1 LDHLARAFDCLCRE
15 HGFTQQK
22 LLPRLTAPIQ
32 GQVKGIL
39 AATVRE
45 LQSLI
50 TDAKQKQEFDDA
62 RLLMTIQS
70 KVANAATTEKSFG
83 LAVIDLLRH
92 FALPDA
98 GIVDSFITQ
107 NPRSDKAPDWASV
120 LSNYRGATIH
130 EGYMD
135 FEKKHDA
142 GDVISICAHLK
153 EVLTRIIWKEVGYTG
168 TYKSVL
174 RRSYGPQAIDWVQT
188 TTAPAKL
195 GFG

>member
-1 LDHLARAFDCLCRE
+1 M
-15 HGFTQQK
+15 
-22 LLPRLTAPIQ
+22 
-32 GQVKGIL
+32 
-39 AATVRE
+39 
-45 LQSLI
+45 QSLI
-50 TDAKQKQEFDDA
+50 TSAQQNQEFDDA
-62 RLLMTIQS
+62 RLLTTIQS
-70 KVANAATTEKSFG
+70 RVRSAADTENRFG

-98 GIVDSFITQ
+98 AIIDSFIAQ
-107 NPRSDKAPDWASV
+107 NPRSDRAPDWASV

-142 GDVISICAHLK
+142 GDVICICAHLK
-153 EVLTRIIWKEVGYTG
+153 DLLTRIILKEVGYTG

-174 RRSYGPQAIDWVQT
+174 RRSYGPQAIDWIQPT
-188 TTAPAKL
+188 TTPENI

>member
-1 LDHLARAFDCLCRE
+1 V
-15 HGFTQQK
+15 T
-22 LLPRLTAPIQ
+22 
-32 GQVKGIL
+32 
-39 AATVRE
+39 E

-50 TDAKQKQEFDDA
+50 GGAQQNQGFDDA
-62 RLLMTIQS
+62 RLLMTIQGRVS
-70 KVANAATTEKSFG
+70 NAAATEKRFG

-98 GIVDSFITQ
+98 GIVDSSIAQ
-107 NPRSDKAPDWASV
+107 NPRPDKAPDWASV

-142 GDVISICAHLK
+142 RDVICICTHLK
-153 EVLTRIIWKEVGYTG
+153 DVLTRIIFKEVGYTG

-174 RRSYGPQAIDWVQT
+174 RRSYGPQAIDWIQT
-188 TTAPAKL
+188 TTAAANL